1 MINRLLLICI
11 GCLFAQTAWAV
22 PSVPESVFSQN
33 PQLQALFSKALQN
46 NPSIALA
53 SAQERTAYRNQQ
65 KMDSLAKP
73 KVNFQSELSYSWT
86 KKNDFART
94 ANQINASYPLYKPD
108 DTNLINIAGNQHDAS
123 IYQEKAQ
130 EQRLFMKIAQ
140 RYFNYWAQK
149 VEFEFLEKEQN
160 SITEILRQVNQRFQ
174 VGYQDLNDITEVQA
188 RLDSNHA
195 DLLKAQQIMQ
205 LTQIELEELVGSTVN
220 LTSFQPPK
228 ELPPIIVLE
237 QASSTER
244 VWSKWVETH
253 PELKAML
260 QEKSAATEQMEYERN
275 RDSIQVEAFS
285 ALVYNDSDG
294 NFYDDMQGL
303 KGGVQVNFPIYTGGK
318 TDASIAKAKAS
329 IGTVKAKIKQKRF
342 ALEGQAK
349 RAYISYKA
357 QLATLKALKAA
368 LVSNQQAKE
377 ATENGLSTGTRNIL
391 DLLSAQRNLHRAER
405 DIPKTISQIWVNWYE
420 YYWTA
425 GLLTNAGT

>member
-1 MINRLLLICI
+1 MINRLFLICI
-11 GCLFAQTAWAV
+11 GCIFAQSVWAL
-22 PSVPESVFSQN
+22 PSTPKSAFAQNSQLQGLFSQ
-33 PQLQALFSKALQN
+33 ALQN

-53 SAQERTAYRNQQ
+53 SAQERMAYRNQQ

-73 KVNFQSELSYSWT
+73 EVNFKSELSYSWT
-86 KKNDFART
+86 KKNNFART

-130 EQRLFMKIAQ
+130 TQRLFLKIAQ
-140 RYFNYWAQK
+140 QYFNYWEQK
-149 VEFEFLEKEQN
+149 VELAFLEKEQN

-174 VGYQDLNDITEVQA
+174 IGYQDLNDITEVQA

-195 DLLKAQQIMQ
+195 DLLKAQQMMQ
-205 LTQIELEELVGSTVN
+205 LTQTKLEELVGSTVD
-220 LTSFQPPK
+220 LSSFEPPK
-228 ELPPIIVLE
+228 DLPPEIVLN
-237 QASSTER
+237 QATSTEE
-244 VWSKWVETH
+244 VWSKWVESH

-260 QEKSAATEQMEYERN
+260 QEQSAANEEVEYEKN
-275 RDSIQVEAFS
+275 RDGIQVEAFS

-294 NFYDDMQGL
+294 KFYDDMQGI
-303 KGGVQVNFPIYTGGK
+303 KGGVQLSIPLYTGGK
-318 TDASIAKAKAS
+318 TDASIAKARAS
-329 IGTVKAKIKQKRF
+329 KTAVSAKIRQTKLV
-342 ALEGQAK
+342 LEGQAK

-357 QLATLKALKAA
+357 QLARLTALKAA

-391 DLLSAQRNLHRAER
+391 DLLTAQRNLHRAER
-405 DIPKTISQIWVNWYE
+405 DIPKTESQIWTNWYK

-425 GLLTNAGT
+425 GLLTNTGT